1 LEIPT
6 DTLENVEI
14 LWNSPEPWRGV
25 RRSGASVPA
34 RQEVPD
40 FTDSLV
46 RLVASASTAAVAVG
60 ADEGDADAAAPART
74 GRGGRSLGQ
83 ARCIAAV
90 TCPCAGNGIEEH
102 RPRGRL
108 ASASRRQGRRSSRR
122 RHGRGSGGSSGCWRS
137 GSRVTGHERREE
149 EEEEEGGGGS
159 GTALPPP
166 PLTVVHPNRAF
177 SRGRHTHRTG
187 SRRRPLSSTQP
198 QRTCCAQFLLLS
210 ADHSIIYSSVRHD
223 AASSFQLLH
232 PRPPM
237 CRLLSAL
244 LSSASFLPHAHALNL
259 LNTLAHMKEQF
270 GRYWF
275 WIASGR

>member
-1 LEIPT
+1 MAGARAARAELPATRGGKKKKKKVEEEAAQHCPRPLSPSFIQIAHSAGGGILT
-6 DTLENVEI
+6 DTA
-14 LWNSPEPWRGV
+14 P
-25 RRSGASVPA
+25 
-34 RQEVPD
+34 
-40 FTDSLV
+40 
-46 RLVASASTAAVAVG
+46 
-60 ADEGDADAAAPART
+60 AAA
-74 GRGGRSLGQ
+74 
-83 ARCIAAV
+83 
-90 TCPCAGNGIEEH
+90 
-102 RPRGRL
+102 
-108 ASASRRQGRRSSRR
+108 GRR
-122 RHGRGSGGSSGCWRS
+122 
-137 GSRVTGHERREE
+137 
-149 EEEEEGGGGS
+149 
-159 GTALPPP
+159 P
-166 PLTVVHPNRAF
+166 
-177 SRGRHTHRTG
+177 
-187 SRRRPLSSTQP
+187 PLSSTQP

>member
-1 LEIPT
+1 MCLRTLLVLEG
-6 DTLENVEI
+6 
-14 LWNSPEPWRGV
+14 GV
-25 RRSGASVPA
+25 RQTSIECVALRARAPPLPSGHFPA
-34 RQEVPD
+34 ATVKK
-40 FTDSLV
+40 LV
-46 RLVASASTAAVAVG
+46 RPGL
-60 ADEGDADAAAPART
+60 
-74 GRGGRSLGQ
+74 
-83 ARCIAAV
+83 
-90 TCPCAGNGIEEH
+90 
-102 RPRGRL
+102 GRL
-108 ASASRRQGRRSSRR
+108 ERVLEVRSSRR
-122 RHGRGSGGSSGCWRS
+122 
-137 GSRVTGHERREE
+137 
-149 EEEEEGGGGS
+149 EEEGGGGS

-177 SRGRHTHRTG
+177 SRGRHTHRHRTG
-187 SRRRPLSSTQP
+187 RRPPLSSTQP
-198 QRTCCAQFLLLS
+198 QRTCCAQFLLPS